1 MHVSLSSATC
11 FVSRSLGV
19 TDGAKVTGVGPE
31 LEHFHHPGFYTL
43 TTLPLF
49 CFRVRLDN
57 LRQKKTNRIPPVRA
71 VMSHWYS
78 IQEEFYYIMARVEI
92 HSVLQPRNHIGD
104 PQAQRDWKRTQRLL

>member
-1 MHVSLSSATC
+1 
-11 FVSRSLGV
+11 
-19 TDGAKVTGVGPE
+19 VTGVGPE
-31 LEHFHHPGFYTL
+31 LEHFHYPGSYTL

-92 HSVLQPRNHIGD
+92 HSVLQPRNVITSVTLKHSVTGNAPND
-104 PQAQRDWKRTQRLL
+104 YSDELFYN